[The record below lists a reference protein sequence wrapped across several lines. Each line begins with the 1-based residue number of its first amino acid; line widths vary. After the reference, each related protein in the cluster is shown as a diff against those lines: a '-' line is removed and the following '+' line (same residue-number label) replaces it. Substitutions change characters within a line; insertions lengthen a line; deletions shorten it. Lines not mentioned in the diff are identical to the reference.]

1 MLKPRVTISFD
12 ILPEGK
18 EWRIGRSYRVR
29 LGLRQVS
36 KGEDEAT
43 FEVVNAMSLEKKQ
56 EHKMYFVTEGGV
68 LAA

>member
-29 LGLRQVS
+29 LVLRQVS

-56 EHKMYFVTEGGV
+56 EHKRYFVTEGGV